1 MLSNTRKKQIALLQ
15 IHLFIYITLQNGLCL
30 KKTKQI
36 IPHGKIVLKKERG
49 KKKRKKFRIL
59 GKDLFQIFILGK

>member
-30 KKTKQI
+30 KKNKTNYSIWQNSIEK
-36 IPHGKIVLKKERG
+36 GEGKKEEED
-49 KKKRKKFRIL
+49 I
-59 GKDLFQIFILGK
+59 

>member
-30 KKTKQI
+30 KKKKQI
-36 IPHGKIVLKKERG
+36 IPYGKIVLKKERE
-49 KKKRKKFRIL
+49 KRRGRNLEFWEKTSFKF
-59 GKDLFQIFILGK
+59 LF